1 MNCSNGQNGV
11 GTLNIFHSLI
21 IAQATAEAQ
30 PNGMQGVASSTLNW
44 IRDHISVEWLI
55 EQAWLYGP
63 RVVGAIVVFVVGRWL
78 ARLVAAGIVRG
89 ARKARVDETLVGF
102 LNNLIYMML
111 LTAVCISS
119 LRQLGV
125 EVTSLTAVLAAAGFA
140 IGMAMQGSLG
150 NIAAGVM
157 LVFFKPFRV
166 GDVVEVGG
174 SKGTVVEIQIFNTIL
189 LTLDNVRIIVPN
201 GKITD
206 GTIENYSAER
216 ERRIDLVIGCGYN
229 DDLKAV
235 KAMLKELVESDPRV
249 LKSPA
254 PVVAVC
260 ELGNSSVNFVVRPWV
275 ASREYWDVRFDL
287 TEKIKLEFDERGF
300 TIPFPSQDLF
310 IHNPDAVDGSQPIIS
325 ARAA

>member
-1 MNCSNGQNGV
+1 MDILRGAIV
-11 GTLNIFHSLI
+11 
-21 IAQATAEAQ
+21 AQAAAETEA
-30 PNGMQGVASSTLNW
+30 GGVQSVLSSSMDW
-44 IRDHISVEWLI
+44 ILSHISFPWLVA
-55 EQAWLYGP
+55 QVATYGP
-63 RVVGAIVVFVVGRWL
+63 KLLGAIVVFVVGRWL
-78 ARLVAAGIVRG
+78 ARVVAAGIVRG

-102 LNNLIYMML
+102 LNNLIYML
-111 LTAVCISS
+111 LLIAVCIAS
-119 LRQLGV
+119 LKQLGV
-125 EVTSLTAVLAAAGFA
+125 DVTSLTAVLAAAGFA

-201 GKITD
+201 GKITE

-235 KAMLKELVESDPRV
+235 KAMLLEVVESDERV

-254 PVVAVC
+254 PVVAVA
-260 ELGNSSVNFVVRPWV
+260 ELGSSSVNFVVRPWV
-275 ASREYWDVRFDL
+275 ASREYWNVRFAL
-287 TEKIKLEFDERGF
+287 TEKIKLEMDERGF

-310 IHNPDAVDGSQPIIS
+310 IHNPDAATVSQPVIS

>member
-1 MNCSNGQNGV
+1 MDVFRGAIV
-11 GTLNIFHSLI
+11 
-21 IAQATAEAQ
+21 AQAAAETEAGDVQ
-30 PNGMQGVASSTLNW
+30 SVFSSSLDR
-44 IRDHISVEWLI
+44 ILSHISWPWLI
-55 EQAWLYGP
+55 QQGLDYGP
-63 RVVGAIVVFVVGRWL
+63 RLLGAIVVFVVGRWL
-78 ARLVAAGIVRG
+78 ARIVAAGIVRG

-102 LNNLIYMML
+102 LNNLIYML
-111 LTAVCISS
+111 LLIAVCIAS
-119 LRQLGV
+119 LKQLGV
-125 EVTSLTAVLAAAGFA
+125 DVTSLTAVLAAAGFA

-201 GKITD
+201 GKITE

-235 KAMLKELVESDPRV
+235 KAMLQEVVEADERV

-254 PVVAVC
+254 PVVAVA

-275 ASREYWDVRFDL
+275 ASQEYWNVRFAL
-287 TEKIKLEFDERGF
+287 TDKIKLDMDARGF
-300 TIPFPSQDLF
+300 TIPFPFHDLF
-310 IHNPDAVDGSQPIIS
+310 IHNPDAAAVTQPVIS